1 MAQEAKIFKYQTPQ
15 FDGVK
20 KTLQVCNSD
29 LMKVQVQVV
38 KDGGENN
45 LHSHTG
51 DDAFWY
57 VISGAVKFYGE
68 GDEVIGE
75 FNKGEGILIPRG
87 FKYWFESSSSEPLE
101 ILRVT
106 AKDQKVENQRVDHSA
121 KKQWMVDQKTFGTPA
136 VGYRMT
142 ACSPGRLD
150 VSLPQHH

>member
-1 MAQEAKIFKYQTPQ
+1 MAQEAKVFKYQTPE
-15 FDGVK
+15 FEGVK
-20 KTLQVCNSD
+20 KSMVVCTSD
-29 LMKVQVQVV
+29 LMKVMVQVV

-57 VISGAVKFYGE
+57 VMSGAVKFYGE

-121 KKQWMVDQKTFGTPA
+121 QKQWMVDQNTVGT
-136 VGYRMT
+136 R
-142 ACSPGRLD
+142 
-150 VSLPQHH
+150 Q

>member
-1 MAQEAKIFKYQTPQ
+1 MAQEAKVFKYQTPQ

-57 VISGAVKFYGE
+57 VMSGAVKFYGE

-75 FNKGEGILIPRG
+75 FSKGEGILIPRG

-121 KKQWMVDQKTFGTPA
+121 RKQWMVDQNTFGT
-136 VGYRMT
+136 R
-142 ACSPGRLD
+142 
-150 VSLPQHH
+150 Q

>member
-1 MAQEAKIFKYQTPQ
+1 MAQEAKVFKYQTPQ

-57 VISGAVKFYGE
+57 VMSGAVKFYGE
-68 GDEVIGE
+68 GDKVIGE

-121 KKQWMVDQKTFGTPA
+121 KKQWMVDQNTFGT
-136 VGYRMT
+136 R
-142 ACSPGRLD
+142 
-150 VSLPQHH
+150 Q

>member
-1 MAQEAKIFKYQTPQ
+1 MAQEAKVFKYQMPQ

-20 KTLQVCNSD
+20 KTVQVCNSD

-57 VISGAVKFYGE
+57 VMSGAGKFYCE

-75 FNKGEGILIPRG
+75 FRG

-121 KKQWMVDQKTFGTPA
+121 KKQWMVDQNTFGT
-136 VGYRMT
+136 R
-142 ACSPGRLD
+142 
-150 VSLPQHH
+150 H